1 MKNRTLVF
9 LTSFVILGMLALLA
23 LNMKSILMG
32 QALNQTYLKYNHVR
46 GMAVKANQLLYTLN
60 FKQQNQVIDILNRS
74 VRVVGVKPGKRQ
86 RPEIENIV
94 IYQFD
99 GKPDLVIN
107 PIAYVDKNL
116 VFTVPEWEQEGYL
129 MELSGGNLQNLLST
143 TFDQRAIPDSP

>member
-1 MKNRTLVF
+1 MKNRTLVY
-9 LTSFVILGMLALLA
+9 LTSIVILGMLTLLA
-23 LNMKSILMG
+23 LNMTSILTG
-32 QALNQTYLKYNHVR
+32 KSTSQTYLKHNHVR

-86 RPEIENIV
+86 KPDIENIV

-99 GKPDLVIN
+99 GKPDLIVN

-116 VFTVPEWEQEGYL
+116 VFSVPEWEKEGYL
-129 MELSGGNLQNLLST
+129 MELSEGSLHNLLSSSYDRST
-143 TFDQRAIPDSP
+143 QTD